1 MELALLSQQF
11 EMGNRNGV
19 MRERL
24 RGMEV
29 RKWMWMEM
37 EMVMAWR
44 KMEETRMGREIGIQ
58 TGIEM
63 GTAEKRMEMGTQLQ
77 TATVTEMR
85 GGIGLDLVSL
95 MAMGFLPVRW
105 TGIPM

>member
-11 EMGNRNGV
+11 EMGNGNGV

-29 RKWMWMEM
+29 RK
-37 EMVMAWR
+37 WR

-63 GTAEKRMEMGTQLQ
+63 GMAEKRMEMGTQLQ
-77 TATVTEMR
+77 TAMVTEMR
-85 GGIGLDLVSL
+85 RGIGLDLVSL

-105 TGIPM
+105 TGISM